1 MKTKLI
7 TLNAELELIKEE
19 YSVIYDKLI
28 SDLDKIIN
36 KYFIEP
42 FDAKCIRRWFRE
54 DFHPNRGVYIN
65 FEIGF
70 YNVEENRIDFGS
82 DIWFEYCTAEGQ
94 LKVNYGTCGSYSK
107 ADIYQVKRVKTL
119 AHVWNHIE
127 EIEAELN
134 TYAGKVTPTVIE
146 YTDKISD
153 IEHEINKI
161 EQEINRQEEEKID
174 RSIVVGVYMHYAPD
188 CMLYGRQKHFFDTC
202 KVTKVTPK
210 FVTLTP
216 NSGMEYKV
224 RKVELIKH
232 IKLDYILFGD

>member
-7 TLNAELELIKEE
+7 ALNAELELIKEE

-54 DFHPNRGVYIN
+54 DFHLNRGVYIN

-70 YNVEENRIDFGS
+70 YNAEENRVDFGS

-107 ADIYQVKRVKTL
+107 ADIYQVKRVKTPDFSSIDL
-119 AHVWNHIE
+119 RTISK
-127 EIEAELN
+127 
-134 TYAGKVTPTVIE
+134 TKKVTTAKP
-146 YTDKISD
+146 
-153 IEHEINKI
+153 
-161 EQEINRQEEEKID
+161 
-174 RSIVVGVYMHYAPD
+174 VV
-188 CMLYGRQKHFFDTC
+188 KSKFFAA
-202 KVTKVTPK
+202 
-210 FVTLTP
+210 
-216 NSGMEYKV
+216 S
-224 RKVELIKH
+224 
-232 IKLDYILFGD
+232 LFGAFETFVSIYPNPFS